1 MGVCKLFFRIAHYL
15 HENPHQLAS
24 ASLEDIAAQY
34 RPYAYIGARESLHEF
49 VQEQAQEVGIDPA
62 QWFGTKKWQSDSGA
76 FPDFVLAC
84 EPHSPLGNG
93 ALLELKDSAGN
104 QIASFNSTLPSAR
117 KHISRLTK
125 MVRTAVQNY
134 ESKRGCACPDE
145 RDCFYLVR
153 TKNKYPDTCRLSVVQ
168 GTFFETIPN
177 QELLK
182 SLWKD
187 LLKQAGVPAEQHM
200 EILDYLAKLERNE
213 VAKSRRIKR
222 AAIKPRLR
230 IMSEVVADANPHK
243 YREIGERTVNLILK
257 APSEGGRESLERWIL
272 HCFSTDNLPA
282 KPVSDDVF
290 VVSDDS
296 GCQVNCRIAWVEHKL
311 NGLHLVV
318 QVQLDGGDGSA
329 P

>member
-1 MGVCKLFFRIAHYL
+1 
-15 HENPHQLAS
+15 
-24 ASLEDIAAQY
+24 
-34 RPYAYIGARESLHEF
+34 
-49 VQEQAQEVGIDPA
+49 
-62 QWFGTKKWQSDSGA
+62 
-76 FPDFVLAC
+76 
-84 EPHSPLGNG
+84 LGNG

-117 KHISRLTK
+117 KRISRLTK
-125 MVRTAVQNY
+125 MVQTAVQNY
-134 ESKRGCACPDE
+134 ESERGCACPDE

-200 EILDYLAKLERNE
+200 GILDYLARLERNE

-230 IMSEVVADANPHK
+230 IMSEVVADANPHR
-243 YREIGERTVNLILK
+243 YQEIGERTVNLILK
-257 APSEGGRESLERWIL
+257 ALSEDSSESFVQWIL
-272 HCFSTDNLPA
+272 HCFSADNLLA

>member
-1 MGVCKLFFRIAHYL
+1 MGICKLFFRIAHYL
-15 HENPHQLAS
+15 NENLDQLAK
-24 ASLEDIAAQY
+24 ASLEDIAARY
-34 RPYAYIGARESLHEF
+34 RPYAYIGARKHLREF

-76 FPDFVLAC
+76 FPDFVLAS

-93 ALLELKDSAGN
+93 ALLELKDSAGD

-117 KHISRLTK
+117 KRISRLTK
-125 MVRTAVQNY
+125 MVQTAVQNY
-134 ESKRGCACPDE
+134 ESERGCACPDE

-153 TKNKYPDTCRLSVVQ
+153 TKNKYPECRLSVVQ

-187 LLKQAGVPAEQHM
+187 LLEQSGVPIEQHK
-200 EILDYLAKLERNE
+200 EILDYLAKLERDQIAE
-213 VAKSRRIKR
+213 SRVIER

-230 IMSEVVADANPHK
+230 IMSEVVADANPHR
-243 YREIGERTVNLILK
+243 YQEIGERTVNLILK
-257 APSEGGRESLERWIL
+257 ALSEDSSESLVQWIL
-272 HCFSTDNLPA
+272 HCFSADDLRVRA
-282 KPVSDDVF
+282 VSEDVIII
-290 VVSDDS
+290 SDDS
-296 GCQVNCRIAWVEHKL
+296 GGQIKCRLLRIEHKL

>member
-15 HENPHQLAS
+15 NENPHQLAS

-93 ALLELKDSAGN
+93 ALLELKDSAGD

-117 KHISRLTK
+117 KRISRLTK
-125 MVRTAVQNY
+125 MVQTAVQNY
-134 ESKRGCACPDE
+134 ESERGCACPDE

-213 VAKSRRIKR
+213 VAKSRRIER

-243 YREIGERTVNLILK
+243 YQEIRERTVNLILK

-272 HCFSTDNLPA
+272 HCFSTDNLLA

-311 NGLHLVV
+311 NGLHLVF
-318 QVQLDGGDGSA
+318 QVQLDGGDSSA